1 MSSSNEY
8 SGLIFFGFWF
18 ALLAVQGTLKSPNL
32 KASIQF
38 RRSEKLT
45 TNVIF
50 NGEIVN
56 ISFLTGNKVEITVL
70 TVVLWIQH
78 YTVDSCQCD
87 KARNR
92 KNTQIKRKN

>member
-50 NGEIVN
+50 KKFFLNGSVQDN
-56 ISFLTGNKVEITVL
+56 GFFCVSMPLNVLFSLLGMPFLATPLLFVL
-70 TVVLWIQH
+70 LG
-78 YTVDSCQCD
+78 
-87 KARNR
+87 
-92 KNTQIKRKN
+92 